1 MRRAEIIDFLDIDRI
16 VHAWQSNFTLSI
28 SPESIMVAFFS
39 WAIHLANLPG
49 KKAELLKEYLIKIS
63 KYFEYIS
70 HTTMGR
76 EYPCCFEPFCEDV
89 RFSTPEWEKWPYN
102 IISQGFLMME
112 SCWRSA
118 TTHVH
123 GLACHHENVVS
134 FTTRQLLDVFAPSNF
149 ILTNPEVLKVTREQW
164 GANLVQGWVNF
175 LEDTKR
181 ALNREK
187 PTGAEAFRVGV
198 NVGVTPGK
206 VVFRNGLMEL
216 IQYSPITE
224 QVYSEP
230 LLIVPAWIMK
240 YYILDLSPHNSL
252 VRYLVEKG
260 FTVFMISWKN
270 PGPED
275 RDMSMDDYRTQGVM
289 AALDAIS
296 TIIPESKIHTLGYC
310 LGGNIL
316 TITAAAMARD
326 DDTRIRSLTLLAT
339 QSDFTEAGELMLFID
354 ESQVSYL
361 EDSMWEK
368 GYLDTR
374 QMAGAFQLLRSNDLI
389 WSQFINAY
397 LKGEKRLSMSD
408 LMAWNAD
415 TTRMPYRM
423 HSEFLRSLF
432 LDNDLAEGR
441 YHVGDRPVF
450 LSDIQAPVFLVATLR
465 DHVAPWHSVYKF
477 LFFYNAEDITFVLC
491 SGGHNAG
498 IISEP
503 GLPKGSFR
511 ISTRNVGEKRIDA
524 DSWLEKT
531 PEQSGSWWV
540 PFERWLAEHSSSLV
554 APPSTG
560 APEKGLPPLSD
571 APGTYVFQE

>member
-1 MRRAEIIDFLDIDRI
+1 MRKAEIVDFLDIDRI

-49 KKAELLKEYLIKIS
+49 KRAELLKEYLSKIS
-63 KYFEYIS
+63 KYLEYTS
-70 HTTMGR
+70 HTAMGR
-76 EYPCCFEPFCEDV
+76 EYPCCFEPLYQDV
-89 RFSTPEWEKWPYN
+89 RFSSAEWEKWPFN

-123 GLACHHENVVS
+123 GLECHHENVVS

-149 ILTNPEVLKVTREQW
+149 ILTNPEVLKITREQW

-181 ALNREK
+181 VLNREK
-187 PTGAEAFRVGV
+187 PSGAEAFRVGV
-198 NVGVTPGK
+198 NVSVTPGK

-224 QVYSEP
+224 QVYAEP

-260 FTVFMISWKN
+260 YTVFMISWKN
-270 PGPED
+270 PGAED
-275 RDMSMDDYRTQGVM
+275 RDISMDGYRTQGVM

-296 TIIPESKIHTLGYC
+296 TIIPESRIHTLGYC

-397 LKGEKRLSMSD
+397 LKGEERLSMSD

-450 LSDIQAPVFLVATLR
+450 LSDIKAPVFLVATLR
-465 DHVAPWHSVYKF
+465 DHVAPWRSVYKF
-477 LFFYNAEDITFVLC
+477 LFFNDAEEITFILC

-503 GLPKGSFR
+503 GLPKRSFR
-511 ISTRNVGEKRIDA
+511 VSTRKADEKHIDA

-554 APPSTG
+554 APPSIG

>member
-1 MRRAEIIDFLDIDRI
+1 MRKAEIIDFLDIDRI

-49 KKAELLKEYLIKIS
+49 KRAELLKEYLTKIS

-70 HTTMGR
+70 HTSMGR
-76 EYPCCFEPFCEDV
+76 EYPCCFEPLYQDV
-89 RFSTPEWEKWPYN
+89 RFSNAEWEKWPYN

-123 GLACHHENVVS
+123 GLECHHESVVS
-134 FTTRQLLDVFAPSNF
+134 FTTRQLLDVLAPSNF
-149 ILTNPEVLKVTREQW
+149 ILTNPEVLKITREQW

-181 ALNREK
+181 GLNREK
-187 PTGAEAFRVGV
+187 PSGAEAFRVGV
-198 NVGVTPGK
+198 NVGVTPGN

-260 FTVFMISWKN
+260 YTVFMISWKN
-270 PGPED
+270 PGAED
-275 RDMSMDDYRTQGVM
+275 RDISLDDYRTQGVM

-326 DDTRIRSLTLLAT
+326 DDTRIGSLTLLAT

-450 LSDIQAPVFLVATLR
+450 LSDIKAPVFLVATLR
-465 DHVAPWHSVYKF
+465 DHVAPWRSVYKF

-503 GLPKGSFR
+503 GLPKRSFR
-511 ISTRNVGEKRIDA
+511 ISTRKDDEKHIDA

-540 PFERWLAEHSSSLV
+540 PCERWLAEHSSSLV
-554 APPSTG
+554 APPSIG

>member
-49 KKAELLKEYLIKIS
+49 KRAELLNEYLIKIS

-70 HTTMGR
+70 HTSMGR
-76 EYPCCFEPFCEDV
+76 EYPCCFEPLYQDV
-89 RFSTPEWEKWPYN
+89 RFSNAEWEKWPYN

-134 FTTRQLLDVFAPSNF
+134 FTTRQLLDVLAPSNF
-149 ILTNPEVLKVTREQW
+149 ILTNPEVLKITREQW

-181 ALNREK
+181 GLNREK

-224 QVYSEP
+224 QVYAEP

-260 FTVFMISWKN
+260 YTVFMISWKN

-275 RDMSMDDYRTQGVM
+275 RDISMDDYRTQGVM

-296 TIIPESKIHTLGYC
+296 TIIPESRIHTLGYC

-361 EDSMWEK
+361 EDNMWEK

-374 QMAGAFQLLRSNDLI
+374 EMAGAFQLLRSNDLI

-397 LKGEKRLSMSD
+397 LKGEERLSMSD

-450 LSDIQAPVFLVATLR
+450 LSDIKAPVFLVATLR
-465 DHVAPWHSVYKF
+465 DHVAPWRSVYKF
-477 LFFYNAEDITFVLC
+477 LFFYNAEEITFVLC

-503 GLPKGSFR
+503 GLPKRSFR
-511 ISTRNVGEKRIDA
+511 ISTRKAGEKHIDA
-524 DSWLEKT
+524 DSWLNKI

-540 PFERWLAEHSSSLV
+540 PCERWLAEHSSSLV
-554 APPSTG
+554 APPSIG

>member
-1 MRRAEIIDFLDIDRI
+1 MRRAKINDFVDIDRI
-16 VHAWQSNFTLSI
+16 VRAWQSHFTLSI
-28 SPESIMVAFFS
+28 SPESLIVAFFS
-39 WAIHLANLPG
+39 WAIHLADLPG
-49 KKAELLKEYLIKIS
+49 KKTEILTEYLIKIS
-63 KYFEYIS
+63 QYFEYIS
-70 HTTMGR
+70 HTAMCS
-76 EYPCCFEPFCEDV
+76 EYPSCFEPLPHDE
-89 RFSTPEWEKWPYN
+89 RFSNDEWNKWPFN
-102 IISQGFLMME
+102 IISQGFLMTE
-112 SCWRSA
+112 SCWQSA
-118 TTHVH
+118 TTNVH
-123 GLACHHENVVS
+123 GLASHYGNVVS
-134 FTTRQLLDVFAPSNF
+134 FTTRQLLDMFAPSNF
-149 ILTNPEVLKVTREQW
+149 ILTNPEVLKITREQY

-181 ALNREK
+181 ALNRQK
-187 PTGAEAFRVGV
+187 PAGAEAFRVGA
-198 NVGVTPGK
+198 NIAVTPGR

-216 IQYSPITE
+216 IQYSPMTG
-224 QVYSEP
+224 QVYAEP

-260 FTVFMISWKN
+260 YTVFMISWKN

-275 RDMSMDDYRTQGVM
+275 RDISMDDYRRQGVM
-289 AALDAIS
+289 AALDAVS
-296 TIIPESKIHTLGYC
+296 TIIPESRIHTLGYC

-326 DDTRIRSLTLLAT
+326 DDKRIRSLTLLAT

-354 ESQVSYL
+354 ECQVSYL

-368 GYLDTR
+368 GYLDTG

-389 WSQFINAY
+389 WSQFIHAY
-397 LKGEKRLSMSD
+397 LMGERRSMSD

-441 YHVGDRPVF
+441 YHVGNRPVF
-450 LSDIQAPVFLVATLR
+450 LSDIQVPVFLVATLR
-465 DHVAPWHSVYKF
+465 DHVAPWRSVYKF
-477 LFFYNAEDITFVLC
+477 LFFNNAEELTFVLC

-503 GLPKGSFR
+503 GLPGRSFR
-511 ISTRNVGEKRIDA
+511 ILKRKAGEKHIDA
-524 DSWLEKT
+524 DSWLEET
-531 PEQSGSWWV
+531 PAQNGSWWV
-540 PFERWLAEHSSSLV
+540 PCERWLAEHSSSLV
-554 APPSTG
+554 APPSMG

-571 APGTYVFQE
+571 APGAYVFQD

>member
-1 MRRAEIIDFLDIDRI
+1 MRRAKTSDFLDIDRI
-16 VHAWQSNFTLSI
+16 VRAWQSKFTLSI
-28 SPESIMVAFFS
+28 SPESIMVPFYS
-39 WAIHLANLPG
+39 WATHLADLPG
-49 KKAELLKEYLIKIS
+49 KKTELLREYFINIS
-63 KYFEYIS
+63 NYFEYIS
-70 HTTMGR
+70 HTAMGR
-76 EYPCCFEPFCEDV
+76 EYPCRLEPLPQDV
-89 RFSTPEWEKWPYN
+89 RFSTAEWNEWPYN
-102 IISQGFLMME
+102 IISQGFLLME
-112 SCWRSA
+112 SWWQSA

-123 GLACHHENVVS
+123 GLASHHENVVS
-134 FTTRQLLDVFAPSNF
+134 FTTRQLLDILAPSNF
-149 ILTNPEVLKVTREQW
+149 ILTNPEVLKITREQY
-164 GANLVQGWVNF
+164 GANLVKGWVNF
-175 LEDTKR
+175 LEDTR
-181 ALNREK
+181 RGQNREK
-187 PTGAEAFRVGV
+187 PAGAEAFRVGE
-198 NVGVTPGK
+198 NIAVTPGK

-224 QVYSEP
+224 QVYAEP

-252 VRYLVEKG
+252 TRYLVEKG
-260 FTVFMISWKN
+260 YTVFMISWKN
-270 PGPED
+270 PGPDD
-275 RDMSMDDYRTQGVM
+275 RDISMDDYRRQGVM

-296 TIIPESKIHTLGYC
+296 TIIPESRIHTLGYC

-326 DDTRIRSLTLLAT
+326 DDNRIRSLTLLAT

-354 ESQVSYL
+354 ECQVSYL

-389 WSQFINAY
+389 WSQFIHAY
-397 LKGEKRLSMSD
+397 LMGERRPMSD

-441 YHVGDRPVF
+441 YLVGDCPIF
-450 LSDIQAPVFLVATLR
+450 LSDIQVPVFLVATLR
-465 DHVAPWHSVYKF
+465 DHVAPWRSVYKF
-477 LFFYNAEDITFVLC
+477 LFFNDAEEITFVLC

-503 GLPKGSFR
+503 GLPKLSFR
-511 ISTRNVGEKRIDA
+511 MSTRKAGEKHIDA
-524 DSWLEKT
+524 DSWLKRT

-540 PFERWLAEHSSSLV
+540 PCERWLAEHSSSLV
-554 APPSTG
+554 APPSMG
-560 APEKGLPPLSD
+560 APEKGLPPLCD